1 MKDYLDEKIESK
13 VNIEYSFDD
22 IVNRI
27 DVDSKVKTKSKK
39 FNFDLVIPSLIT
51 AIVLAITLPNI
62 FNGNNP
68 SKGSENIVSE
78 PQWTPNTDVPGAT
91 NSSETTIN
99 SVTYVVTSSTK
110 ENIDG
115 DFRYLLND
123 GALVEVF
130 FDPKGYNIDLKEGM
144 NIVVRYTGNMI
155 VSESWPGIV
164 SLESIEIRE
173 IEVIN
178 KE

>member
-51 AIVLAITLPNI
+51 ALVLAITLPNI
-62 FNGNNP
+62 FNRNNP
-68 SKGSENIVSE
+68 SKGPENIVSE

-91 NSSETTIN
+91 NPSETTIN

-110 ENIDG
+110 ENIAG

-123 GALVEVF
+123 GYLVEVF
-130 FDPKGYNIDLKEGM
+130 FDPKSYDIDLEEGM

-155 VSESWPGIV
+155 VAESWPGIV
-164 SLESIEIRE
+164 SLESIEIKE